1 MKYND
6 LLEVLDSEY
15 ANHPEVIV
23 ITDTLQD
30 ALPKRQKPLAH
41 MHWLEFVL
49 KFGSEGAEGLIGYI
63 QWQVNERRNYLEKE
77 LGELYEQCK
86 YEIDQTIC
94 HDVFGRNDTCFL
106 PRSSGYNKYY
116 EGVQNAN

>member
-15 ANHPEVIV
+15 SNHPEVKV
-23 ITDTLQD
+23 ITNTLEGT
-30 ALPKRQKPLAH
+30 LPKRQKPLAH

-49 KFGSEGAEGLIGYI
+49 KFGSEGAEGLIGFI
-63 QWQVNERRNYLEKE
+63 QWMEENDPK
-77 LGELYEQCK
+77 GT
-86 YEIDQTIC
+86 ISTTIC

-116 EGVQNAN
+116 KGV